1 MTELH
6 PRPVR
11 NGPSRR
17 TLAVAAAVVIGV
29 FGLSDVGVA
38 SSQVGPTS
46 SASVTLAQARSARER
61 ANSRLQSIREQ
72 RERVQ
77 ARLDDLGAA
86 DAAITTDLADARG
99 AVRELAVAAYI
110 DGGKTELTIS
120 ALDPEKAM
128 ALAWRRELMSDQTSN
143 TREAIDRY
151 EALRRDNDPDRVKAA
166 EELDRLAAMETQA
179 VNDAIQAAALER
191 DAEAAAD
198 RQAAAEAE
206 ASRQAAARAE
216 AARQATT
223 TTAKAAPGPKP
234 TTSVTPKP
242 KASTSTTAKAPTSTV
257 AAPAPSKPSY
267 SGTEMPILVPTGPT
281 GGTGPATAQE
291 ADILAKI
298 RFCETRNNY
307 AAVSASGRYRGAYQF
322 DQVTWEAIGGTGDPA
337 AASPAQ
343 QDARALALLRM
354 RGTAPWP
361 TCRRG

>member
-1 MTELH
+1 MTDLH

-17 TLAVAAAVVIGV
+17 TLSVVAAVVIGV

-38 SSQVGPTS
+38 SSQVTPS
-46 SASVTLAQARSARER
+46 KSAPATLAQARSARER
-61 ANSRLQSIREQ
+61 ANSRLQSIRDQ
-72 RERVQ
+72 RDRVQ

-86 DAAITTDLADARG
+86 DAAITTDLAEARG

-198 RQAAAEAE
+198 RQAAAEAD
-206 ASRQAAARAE
+206 AARQAAAQAA
-216 AARQATT
+216 AARRATT
-223 TTAKAAPGPKP
+223 TTTKAPGPKP
-234 TTSVTPKP
+234 TSSVAPKP

-257 AAPAPSKPSY
+257 ASASSKPSY
-267 SGTEMPILVPTGPT
+267 SGSEIPVLVPTGPT

-291 ADILAKI
+291 AEILAKI

-343 QDARALALLRM
+343 QDALALSLLRM